1 MVHSCLDMKPSPV
14 EHFRNR
20 NCFKVKI
27 KLTGVHIQFCFRVL
41 SVRTSTDFKI
51 NSDSLA
57 NTLTASH
64 L

>member
-1 MVHSCLDMKPSPV
+1 MVHSCLDMKPSPI
-14 EHFRNR
+14 EHHHQFP
-20 NCFKVKI
+20 KLKLV

-57 NTLTASH
+57 NILTAWH
-64 L
+64 V